1 MQTEKAENEKRLWA
15 HWGNFLERFAI
26 PNLHYEVFDE
36 ICSRYGEEHRSYHG
50 LAHPALLLDALN
62 LVRQH
67 RPKWFAHAEQDLTI
81 ELAIWTHDIVYDPQA
96 SDNEKRSAL
105 RAIALAQEL
114 GLPKKVGEQA
124 GKLVIATE
132 HIEAPQGLAAQIV
145 VDLDLSPLAA
155 PWNVFAQN
163 SLDIRTEYA
172 HLSDDDF
179 KRGRRNF
186 LLGML
191 ERPRIFS
198 TDYYLQKSEAAA
210 QANLK
215 RSPREQYRSR

>member
-36 ICSRYGEEHRSYHG
+36 IRSRYEEEHRSYHG
-50 LAHPALLLDALN
+50 LAHPVVLLDEL
-62 LVRQH
+62 H
-67 RPKWFAHAEQDLTI
+67 DLRRARSGLFLDTEEDLAI
-81 ELAIWTHDIVYDPQA
+81 ELAIWDHDLVYDAQA
-96 SDNEKRSAL
+96 KDNENRSAD
-105 RAIALAQEL
+105 RAFVHAQML
-114 GLPKKVGEQA
+114 GFHERIGTHA
-124 GKLVIATE
+124 RRLVIATKHTDVHKE
-132 HIEAPQGLAAQIV
+132 LATQIV
-145 VDLDLSPLAA
+145 TDIDLSPLAA
-155 PWNVFAQN
+155 AWNVFAQN

-172 HLSDDDF
+172 HVSDDDF

-210 QANLK
+210 RANLK
-215 RSPREQYRSR
+215 RSLREQYRS